1 MTNMEAQQRTL
12 RQLLISAVAGEA
24 DAKQWDELSSI
35 LQESEEARD
44 YVVAML
50 DQMSSLEWIAQKTT
64 ANIEEKHVSPSESGG
79 THWMKGRATRFIG
92 LILSGALAAS
102 LLLGGLYAW
111 YHPTFKAVELARIGD
126 RDTSGKS
133 TIADQSVSSHI
144 ADRTAIADQSAKDAD
159 RSDSAESVGTVV
171 QQRDCKWAEGST
183 SWRNGDIL
191 RPKTLLSLQSG
202 AAEVALENGVRL
214 VLSGPC
220 EVQLVSEMR
229 GRVFRGSLVAKVPA
243 GAHGYTLTTP
253 SSQVVDLGTEFGVAV
268 DRSGTSEVHVF
279 TGEVVSRWNGA
290 DKGQGKSLRLHQNDG
305 ARYGLKKSET
315 TLITADET
323 RFIRDLAP
331 RLLLVDLPPLPV
343 RKNLALWLAAD
354 RMIETDATGGV
365 QSWSDLLCDPSQTF
379 QVALQLDPNA
389 RPRLIPDAINGRPA
403 VRFDGVD
410 DSLVTTPLETTDSQ
424 TIFVVLGLNNMR
436 PTQGQ
441 IINYNGPPHR
451 ELSAFPT
458 IPGVLHL
465 SARRFSGGGFRLA
478 GFVYPGGHNADLAV
492 GSHVRTTLLA
502 GSAELKV
509 PIVVSFRYDPAA
521 NSAALH
527 VNGKMVAQKTAPWPI
542 GLTSR
547 KVIGSHGAKD
557 GLNLNADIAEIVIYN
572 QALSDS
578 DMKSVFSYLANRY
591 GDSSKKGG
599 GKAE

>member
-1 MTNMEAQQRTL
+1 MPDRDSRAKLIHRYLDDSLNSTEERDLMASLERSSEARRQFVEEAFLTHDL
-12 RQLLISAVAGEA
+12 REAMREADIRSFIVSGEGEVSAESADRLKTRPSRRVYSIALRGGLAAAVLIAVALWIPRA
-24 DAKQWDELSSI
+24 VSDKA
-35 LQESEEARD
+35 ARD
-44 YVVAML
+44 
-50 DQMSSLEWIAQKTT
+50 
-64 ANIEEKHVSPSESGG
+64 
-79 THWMKGRATRFIG
+79 KGVPD
-92 LILSGALAAS
+92 AA
-102 LLLGGLYAW
+102 A
-111 YHPTFKAVELARIGD
+111 
-126 RDTSGKS
+126 
-133 TIADQSVSSHI
+133 I
-144 ADRTAIADQSAKDAD
+144 ADRPSTEKMGQAESAK
-159 RSDSAESVGTVV
+159 SVGTIV
-171 QQRDCKWAEGST
+171 QQRECKWVEGSN
-183 SWRNGDIL
+183 SWRSGDL
-191 RPKTLLSLQSG
+191 LPPRTLLSLESG

-220 EVQLVSEMR
+220 EVQLVNEMR
-229 GRVFRGSLVAKVPA
+229 GRVFRGSLVAKVPS

-268 DRSGTSEVHVF
+268 DRSGKSEVHVF
-279 TGEVVSRWNGA
+279 TGEVISRWSGA
-290 DKGQGKSLRLHQNDG
+290 DKGQGKPLRLHQNDG
-305 ARYGLKKSET
+305 ARYGLRKSDT

-331 RLLLVDLPPLPV
+331 RLPLADLPPLPV

-354 RMIETDATGGV
+354 RMIETDASGGV

-389 RPRLIPDAINGRPA
+389 RPHLVPDAMNGRPA

-410 DSLVTTPLETTDSQ
+410 DYLVTTPLETTDSQ

-436 PTQGQ
+436 ATEGQ

-465 SARRFSGGGFRLA
+465 SERRFSGGGFRLA
-478 GFVYPGGHNADLAV
+478 GFVYPGGHNAEMAV
-492 GSHVRTTLLA
+492 GSHVRKTLLA
-502 GSAELKV
+502 GSPELKA
-509 PIVVSFRYDPAA
+509 PIAISFRYDPVA

-527 VNGKMVAQKTAPWPI
+527 VNGKLVAQKSAPWPV

-557 GLNLNADIAEIVIYN
+557 GFYLNADIAEIVIYN

-578 DMKSVFSYLANRY
+578 ELKSVFGYLAARY
-591 GDSSKKGG
+591 GDFSEKVDQ
-599 GKAE
+599 KAN